1 GLPSEVRVTICSP
14 SPGSPLGPWM
24 LASLVHPMSH
34 QPVDITGRDVEV
46 EVSGLLI
53 GEGAGHAGA
62 GEPLRAAGPCRTLRT
77 LCTFRASRSL
87 RSLRTNLSLWAGGSL
102 HALFALR
109 SLRSLGADLALRALD
124 VPRAEA
130 GGVRQRDG
138 QGSGAVHGR
147 IGDADAVRAGCS
159 LRTLRAAELDALAVG
174 GERGARPDIE
184 QAVGVDQVPLA
195 GVPRGQATSRQSC
208 VGGHGRADL
217 DALAVLP
224 LRACLVWILIGVQGK
239 IIVCG

>member
-1 GLPSEVRVTICSP
+1 VLLQLIHIRRVLTATATTAIYTLSLHDALPICGLPSEVRVTICSP

-102 HALFALR
+102 HALF
-109 SLRSLGADLALRALD
+109 
-124 VPRAEA
+124 
-130 GGVRQRDG
+130 
-138 QGSGAVHGR
+138 
-147 IGDADAVRAGCS
+147 
-159 LRTLRAAELDALAVG
+159 
-174 GERGARPDIE
+174 
-184 QAVGVDQVPLA
+184 
-195 GVPRGQATSRQSC
+195 
-208 VGGHGRADL
+208 
-217 DALAVLP
+217 P
-224 LRACLVWILIGVQGK
+224 LR
-239 IIVCG
+239 